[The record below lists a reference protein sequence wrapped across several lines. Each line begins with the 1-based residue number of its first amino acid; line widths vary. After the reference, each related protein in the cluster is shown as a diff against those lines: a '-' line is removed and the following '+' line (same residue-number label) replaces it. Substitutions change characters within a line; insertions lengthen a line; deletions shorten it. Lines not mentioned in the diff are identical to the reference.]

1 MKKALTAM
9 IGTTH
14 HMPLA
19 WDFTMTNP
27 HHEDWLGLQGQPLE
41 NNTYSGGIH
50 RVCNVE
56 AKIATAISG
65 RNRGDQ
71 F

>member
-1 MKKALTAM
+1 M
-9 IGTTH
+9 IATLH
-14 HMPLA
+14 HMPFG
-19 WDFTMTNP
+19 WDFKMTSP
-27 HHEDWLGLQGQPLE
+27 HHEDWLGWQGQPLE
-41 NNTYSGGIH
+41 NTTYSGGIP
-50 RVCNVE
+50 RLCNVE